1 MLGRSDW
8 SMTEKVVDLHVGKRL
23 HLGCGMKY
31 FDGYINIDYP
41 RSEQTVQSKLI
52 ADHYVDI
59 VKLQY
64 PTDSIDEIRLHH
76 VFEHFPRQIA
86 LALLC
91 RWTDWLKPGGLLRI
105 ETPDVMASAWKL
117 VSPFTSS
124 DTQQQVVRHLFGSHE
139 AAWAAHWDG
148 WYKKR
153 FALTL
158 SALGFG
164 NLRFI
169 RNRWG
174 ALRNIE
180 VLGYRGKQIYTL
192 SDYEKIA
199 AGLLKK
205 SQVTY
210 TKARFMN
217 RIAESERE
225 MLEIWMR
232 EWKSTYTAGHDD
244 ISLPI
249 ETN

>member
-1 MLGRSDW
+1 
-8 SMTEKVVDLHVGKRL
+8 MTENDLDLGVMKRL

-41 RSEQTVQSKLI
+41 RSAQTVQSKLI

-64 PTDSIDEIRLHH
+64 PACSIDEVRLHH

-117 VSPFTSS
+117 VSPFTSG
-124 DTQQQVVRHLFGSHE
+124 DTRQQVVRHLFGSHE

>member
-1 MLGRSDW
+1 M
-8 SMTEKVVDLHVGKRL
+8 
-23 HLGCGMKY
+23 
-31 FDGYINIDYP
+31 
-41 RSEQTVQSKLI
+41 
-52 ADHYVDI
+52 
-59 VKLQY
+59 
-64 PTDSIDEIRLHH
+64 
-76 VFEHFPRQIA
+76 
-86 LALLC
+86 
-91 RWTDWLKPGGLLRI
+91 RI

-139 AAWAAHWDG
+139 AAWAVHWDG

-158 SALGFG
+158 SAFGFE

-180 VLGYRGKQIYTL
+180 VLADRGKQTYAL
-192 SDYEKIA
+192 SDYEKIVS
-199 AGLLKK
+199 GLLKK

-210 TKARFMN
+210 TIGGLVN
-217 RIAESERE
+217 RIAESECE

-232 EWKSTYTAGHDD
+232 EWKSAYTPGHDD
-244 ISLPI
+244 ISVPI
-249 ETN
+249 ESNGLDD